1 MKFTTLW
8 AIIVAVYVTLSM
20 AKDTGWLVARFATHI
35 LRMTLSWISIDSDKT
50 TCMQMSRSEM
60 ISLTRLATALV
71 KVWHKI
77 FTLLFQWSTILYN
90 SYHLTGQNN
99 CWKNW
104 IKCAGKLAAC
114 AAECM
119 NNTTS
124 QSCISCLT
132 PLYTECK
139 YCFSEIEES
148 RKSGNKMQYTIC
160 CTTLTIGIY
169 NYHNWTQTFMLWI
182 NYCFVISTRHLLWVS
197 GEWTYYMYGQLIL
210 WTDWLRI
217 PNHITVISFTSKC

>member
-1 MKFTTLW
+1 MLVQRLKYTEAVKLLRDTRCNDCFTHKIGMRKCFTSTSVLYHLCRMQRMKFTTLR

-77 FTLLFQWSTILYN
+77 FILLFQWSTILYN

-104 IKCAGKLAAC
+104 IKCAGKVAAC

-132 PLYTECK
+132 PLYSECK
-139 YCFSEIEES
+139 YCFYEIEES
-148 RKSGNKMQYTIC
+148 QKSGNKMQYTIC

-169 NYHNWTQTFMLWI
+169 NYHNWT
-182 NYCFVISTRHLLWVS
+182 
-197 GEWTYYMYGQLIL
+197 
-210 WTDWLRI
+210 
-217 PNHITVISFTSKC
+217 